1 MAMTKHSYAH
11 AQQDVN
17 ELISSHSELVRKIA
31 WQIHGRARHIT
42 EIEDLVQIGFTGLI
56 LAAQKYTPQD
66 GANFASY
73 ASIRIRGAIIDHL
86 RKSSNLC
93 RTTIQVKK
101 RYNDVVE
108 ALQKEYLR
116 PPSREEIAIKMD
128 MTEDELMEWEAA
140 FQANIHQSIDSIY
153 DQFSIWFAS
162 ADNTP
167 EEDVNEAELQ
177 EVLKL
182 ALRTLPEKEALVIQL
197 YYVEELNVF
206 EIGEVMEI
214 STGRVS
220 QIKKSAIGKL
230 RQFIENAESDSL
242 PKS

>member
-1 MAMTKHSYAH
+1 MAMTKHSYAD

-17 ELISSHSELVRKIA
+17 ELISTHSELVRKIA

-56 LAAQKYTPQD
+56 MAAQKYTPQD

-93 RTTIQVKK
+93 RTTIQIKK

-108 ALQKEYLR
+108 FLQKEYLR
-116 PPSREEIAIKMD
+116 PPSREEIAVKMD
-128 MTEDELMEWEAA
+128 MTEDELMGWEAA

-162 ADNTP
+162 AGNTP

-177 EVLKL
+177 EVLKS

-230 RQFIENAESDSL
+230 REFIQNAESDSL
-242 PKS
+242 AES